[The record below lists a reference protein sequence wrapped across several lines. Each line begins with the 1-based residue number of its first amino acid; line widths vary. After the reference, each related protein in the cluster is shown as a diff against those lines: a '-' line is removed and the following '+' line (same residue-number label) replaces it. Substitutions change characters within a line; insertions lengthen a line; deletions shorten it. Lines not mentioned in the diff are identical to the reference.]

1 MTFCCNIAY
10 AASDTLYDTFPYPYN
25 LLFGSW
31 ATSFFLHDAVSNGK
45 ILSMEFSVL
54 KDCCKRHLI
63 APTGLEPVCS
73 IAVRNT
79 PVNHVP
85 SGLP

>member
-1 MTFCCNIAY
+1 M
-10 AASDTLYDTFPYPYN
+10 
-25 LLFGSW
+25 
-31 ATSFFLHDAVSNGK
+31 HDAVSNGK